1 MAGSRSSRFPEV
13 VRRWV
18 ERSCAE
24 QGVAAKV
31 SDAEAVGRVA
41 ALLREGRRP
50 PRPAGP
56 SLDQPEP

>member
-1 MAGSRSSRFPEV
+1 MRRPDLEV

-18 ERSCAE
+18 ERWCAA

-31 SDAEAVGRVA
+31 CEAEAVGRAA

-50 PRPAGP
+50 QRPAGP
-56 SLDQPEP
+56 TRDSRDP